1 MKSDAL
7 SLNNFLGCAIADL
20 RKTFGF
26 TQKDFAKIINVS
38 DSSLAHYEQG
48 ISFPSIDTLIRIADY
63 FHVNVDYLLGR
74 SENRPEYRKM
84 NEKLYQDMTIGK
96 MVNIVSSFNPKGKK
110 YLYDS
115 ILLLMKAEE
124 YKKSP

>member
-84 NEKLYQDMTIGK
+84 PLAFCGFSSCA
-96 MVNIVSSFNPKGKK
+96 VSTALHSPHAVGSVICSPCSF
-110 YLYDS
+110 
-115 ILLLMKAEE
+115 I
-124 YKKSP
+124 